1 MAQTGFTAIQLYSS
15 TTAAAAPSA
24 GNLAAGELAINTT
37 DEKLYFKNTAG
48 AVKLLAANLT
58 AIANGG
64 TGQTTAAA
72 AITAL
77 AGSQTSGYYLRS
89 NGTNTLLA
97 ALAAADMTGIL
108 SITNGG
114 TGQSTAAAAIT
125 ALSGSQTSGYY
136 LRSNGTNTALS
147 ALAAADITGTVAV
160 ANGGTGQTTYTNGQ
174 LLIGNTTGNTL
185 SKATLTEGANISITN
200 GAGTITIAATGIGA
214 GTVTSVSV
222 VSANGLAGTVATDT
236 TTPAITLTTSI
247 TGVLKGNGTAISAAV
262 AGTDYVTPTGTET
275 LTNKRVTPRVSTTT
289 SSATPTINTDNVDQY
304 GLTAQAVNITSFTTN
319 LSGTPTNGQK
329 LWIYIVG
336 TAARTISWGA
346 SFEASTVALPTTTV
360 TTNRLDV
367 GFVWNAV
374 TSKWRCVAVA

>member
-222 VSANGLAGTVATDT
+222 VSANGLAGTVANATS
-236 TTPAITLTTSI
+236 TPAITLTTSI

-275 LTNKRVTPRVSTTT
+275 LTNKRVTPRVLTAT

-336 TAARTISWGA
+336 TAARTIAWGA
-346 SFEASTVALPTTTV
+346 SFEASTTALPTTTV